1 MPSGDAQRTWF
12 PEMVARLQAEWHKGM
27 SIPALIGLRDELDET
42 LHRIRAGRNIQTAII
57 TCRRCGMTGHAAEPR
72 VSVRSL
78 ILALARFEIAS
89 KDQTRALEK
98 DWAAY
103 RKQHRLDIE
112 GRALVGVPQSCLHQK
127 IAAKVHHPRTCG
139 SEFLRSHAQAG
150 RSGVLHHVLH
160 FRLARHSPATDS
172 SSTRESCILGIVI
185 ELLRIDRGG
194 WVALFPGNCSTYGF
208 VDIH

>member
-12 PEMVARLQAEWHKGM
+12 PEMVARLRAEWHAGM

-42 LHRIRAGRNIQTAII
+42 LHRIRAGRKIQTPII
-57 TCRRCGMTGHAAEPR
+57 TCRSCGMTAHAAEPR

-112 GRALVGVPQSCLHQK
+112 GRVVVGVPQSCPH
-127 IAAKVHHPRTCG
+127 
-139 SEFLRSHAQAG
+139 
-150 RSGVLHHVLH
+150 
-160 FRLARHSPATDS
+160 
-172 SSTRESCILGIVI
+172 
-185 ELLRIDRGG
+185 
-194 WVALFPGNCSTYGF
+194 
-208 VDIH
+208 